1 MSTVI
6 AGPLAGSLLAEM
18 GARVVRIETLA
29 GDWMRGHYNGL
40 ASNRTMAGT
49 EGLSIDLK
57 TAEGQ
62 DILSRLLP
70 KVDVVLHNMRPG
82 APERVGIGIEQVRAL
97 KPDAIYAY
105 LGGYGSAGSAQ
116 PPAGY
121 APHRRRG
128 RWRRHGADQRR
139 RAAA

>member
-18 GARVVRIETLA
+18 GARVIRIETLA

-57 TAEGQ
+57 TPEGQ
-62 DILSRLLP
+62 DILTRLLP
-70 KVDVVLHNMRPG
+70 RWTSCSTTCAPARPR
-82 APERVGIGIEQVRAL
+82 E
-97 KPDAIYAY
+97 
-105 LGGYGSAGSAQ
+105 SASASS
-116 PPAGY
+116 
-121 APHRRRG
+121 R
-128 RWRRHGADQRR
+128 
-139 RAAA
+139 